1 MLDTTH
7 LNIANQTCP
16 KLKQRYIGPFPIVKV
31 VSPVSYEL
39 LLPGTMQVHSVFHV
53 SRLRECQNP
62 KYPMDILR
70 ASNIDKEEYQVE
82 KYCLTKLINFLF
94 VIQKLLVS
102 SSMLD
107 GLYHIHVMMILG
119 NLMSC

>member
-16 KLKQRYIGPFPIVKV
+16 KLRQRYIGPFPIIKV

-39 LLPGTMQVHSVFHV
+39 MLPGTMQVHPVFHV

-62 KYPMDILR
+62 EYPMDIHT
-70 ASNIDKEEYQVE
+70 ACF
-82 KYCLTKLINFLF
+82 KY
-94 VIQKLLVS
+94 
-102 SSMLD
+102 
-107 GLYHIHVMMILG
+107 
-119 NLMSC
+119 